1 MAAWLFCRNAQ
12 TPGRARGDDAGNV
25 GTDTI
30 YLVALRG
37 VRSLVDREEQ
47 CGVPRAA
54 PSSTLTWSNG
64 GRSATYAI
72 CDRFSSCLA
81 SEMRSPFSSRL
92 GCASNA
98 LATGSSSILLLLY
111 SLKVSIAGSVG
122 RLGVVSRTNGAR
134 VSFFPRGRPRRG
146 AQHVRRCPAPA
157 EKSSMRGSGCRVAKE
172 SDVVFAPQRK
182 GHFFCQALGDS
193 EAWDDN
199 LAVVLLDSHIIAES
213 PGETIAVLPS
223 SRPRP
228 RPADRCKTSTSA
240 SRRSLQNIHVQMHI
254 LSFSRMCSS
263 GSGEEPECTYATV
276 VLWWHNSYRSTS
288 GGSFQ
293 RRTYRVNVLMNTNG
307 NDER

>member
-1 MAAWLFCRNAQ
+1 MVTEWRRPGLRSFPASRNDGDGCLAVLSQ
-12 TPGRARGDDAGNV
+12 RADTRPSARGRRRE
-25 GTDTI
+25 
-30 YLVALRG
+30 RG
-37 VRSLVDREEQ
+37 DRHDPPSRSARRSLCRRPAGRTK

-54 PSSTLTWSNG
+54 PSSTLTSPNG

-157 EKSSMRGSGCRVAKE
+157 EKSSMHGSGCRVAKE

-228 RPADRCKTSTSA
+228 RPADRCKTSTCKCTFSRSPECVA
-240 SRRSLQNIHVQMHI
+240 QARGRRSLSVPM
-254 LSFSRMCSS
+254 
-263 GSGEEPECTYATV
+263 PP
-276 VLWWHNSYRSTS
+276 
-288 GGSFQ
+288 
-293 RRTYRVNVLMNTNG
+293 
-307 NDER
+307 

>member
-1 MAAWLFCRNAQ
+1 MLSAHVEFPSTKGRLRWSPSGGDQGSEVSLHLATTGMAAWLFCRNAQ

-30 YLVALRG
+30 HLVVQRD

-47 CGVPRAA
+47 CGVPRA
-54 PSSTLTWSNG
+54 PSSTLTSPNG

-157 EKSSMRGSGCRVAKE
+157 EKSSMHGSGCRVAKE

-228 RPADRCKTSTSA
+228 RPADRCKTSTCKCTFSRSPECVA
-240 SRRSLQNIHVQMHI
+240 QARGRRSLSVPM
-254 LSFSRMCSS
+254 
-263 GSGEEPECTYATV
+263 PP
-276 VLWWHNSYRSTS
+276 
-288 GGSFQ
+288 
-293 RRTYRVNVLMNTNG
+293 
-307 NDER
+307 